1 MSDMDLIAALDRYG
15 ADLTTWP
22 VVLAGRARR
31 ALDGDQGFARAFAE
45 ARALDRS
52 IGEALAV
59 REPPLGYATR
69 LAARAIDAG
78 RNEVRLFRARLALA
92 LGGGWAI
99 AASVAGMVSANFL
112 GASDPDMLHL
122 AEAALGASSLVG
134 N

>member
-1 MSDMDLIAALDRYG
+1 MSDMDLITALDRYG
-15 ADLTTWP
+15 ADLTAWP
-22 VVLAGRARR
+22 AGLATRARQSLDSDR
-31 ALDGDQGFARAFAE
+31 AFASAFAE
-45 ARALDRS
+45 AQALDRS
-52 IGEALAV
+52 IGEALAM

-78 RNEVRLFRARLALA
+78 RKEMRLFRTRLALA
-92 LGGGWAI
+92 LGGGWAV

-112 GASDPDMLHL
+112 AASDPDMLHL